1 MTDKTATETLAAAGT
16 PAAGTPAAE
25 TPATPAP
32 VAPEPAPAVAVAP
45 GAAPAA
51 NPFAAPD
58 LSAAPEA
65 PRDRR
70 ALFASLRWTA
80 AVLVFAAT
88 AALTAYA
95 VVEPERTRI
104 PGLSTLGDGRWDYPA
119 ITKPVL
125 PAGAPLPYGPDN
137 AEGIHYA
144 ALSQLLLPAPE
155 GSTPDESLKADKDGM
170 VAQDRFLAE
179 FSGKFHDRVV
189 QGLKEDAGLRQIAGR
204 GWTTPDGTATRVYLL
219 RFHSSGFVASFEG
232 CKSGMA
238 LPGADSF
245 DLDSAWSKALIGQS
259 TKGRMEHTA
268 VTTFVE
274 EKPYGPQ
281 QTKVGCIQAGDLLG
295 MVIQTRKDA
304 VADVPFHQTVVLQ
317 DQLLE

>member
-1 MTDKTATETLAAAGT
+1 MTDKTATETLAAAET
-16 PAAGTPAAE
+16 PAAPAE
-25 TPATPAP
+25 TPAPAP
-32 VAPEPAPAVAVAP
+32 AAPEPAPGA
-45 GAAPAA
+45 AAPAA
-51 NPFAAPD
+51 APAVNPFAPPD
-58 LSAAPEA
+58 LSAAPAAPDA

-80 AVLVFAAT
+80 AVLVFAVT

-104 PGLSTLGDGRWDYPA
+104 PGLSTLSDGRWDYPA

-170 VAQDRFLAE
+170 VTQDRFLAE

-189 QGLKEDAGLRQIAGR
+189 QGLGEDAALRQIAGR

-232 CKSGMA
+232 CKSGMQ
-238 LPGADSF
+238 LQGADSF
-245 DLDSAWSKALIGQS
+245 DLDSAWSKALIGQA
-259 TKGRMEHTA
+259 TKGRMDHTA

-304 VADVPFHQTVVLQ
+304 VTDVPFHQTVILQ